1 MPLDSFRKPD
11 LVVATEVA
19 VAAINKLKEKHG
31 ELILHQSGGCC
42 EGSTPMCFLS
52 NEFYV
57 DNTDILLGEIGG
69 CKFYMNKEQYAYWR
83 HTLLV
88 IDVEEGYGG
97 SFSLETQ
104 HGLRFITKSLLLN

>member
-1 MPLDSFRKPD
+1 MPLDSFSKPD

-19 VAAINKLKEKHG
+19 EAAIYKLKEKHG
-31 ELILHQSGGCC
+31 ELIFHQSGGCC

-57 DNTDILLGEIGG
+57 DKTDILLGEIGG

-83 HTLLV
+83 HTQLV